1 MCPKQRDTYIESQ
14 GTSLATN
21 RRFTIGYLAPNISD
35 NIGLARWHGVL
46 DAAQEQDVNL
56 ICFPGSYWRDSGYQ
70 GQANVLYELID
81 PGQLDAIV
89 LGNIVQEHRVD
100 LDEFKSFF
108 ERRFRVPM
116 VSMRKMLEGIP
127 YVPLDDYQG
136 VREAMA
142 HLIEVHGFSRIA
154 FLRGPEEHP
163 YAQARYQ
170 AYTDVLQKYGLPFRP
185 ELVTPPSGWNE
196 ASARVLLDERKL
208 SPPADFEAVMAANDR
223 KALNALTTFQT
234 RGMRVPGDVAVVGFN
249 DDAEAKVATPPLTS
263 VAIPFYEQGR
273 PLIEMLLTLLA
284 GKKVSGQVTLP
295 TRLVVRQ
302 SCGCVAPAVA
312 QAAVKPVE
320 AKQEDFETALIIQRE
335 DILAEVAHE
344 AGSLKDA
351 PERAAQLL
359 DAFTSTFTASAK
371 DGSTDVFLS
380 TLDDILHHVASKDGD
395 AAAWQGAISV
405 LWRRLLP
412 YLANDRILVRADGL
426 WHQARVMI
434 GEAAE
439 RVRMGQM
446 LQANQWAEVLRE
458 VAATLITTFDM
469 ESLINVLAEG
479 LPRLNI
485 PSAFLSLYENPH
497 APTEWSKLFL
507 AYTEEG
513 RIELQAGE
521 IRFPSTQL
529 IPERFWPLRRV
540 TFVVEPLYFQ
550 ERQIGFAL
558 FEVGPREGSIYDALR
573 GSISSALQGAM
584 LSQERQRAKEALEK
598 AYVKLERFNQQ
609 LEQMVEG
616 RTAELQRAYKQL
628 EQLDRNKSDF
638 IDIAA
643 HELRT
648 PLTVV
653 RGYTEM
659 LHTNPTIVADAF
671 LNETLGGMVNGMKRL
686 HEVVNSML
694 DVARIDSQALDL
706 RLATVDISLLIRH
719 IPKELQAALEERQL
733 SMQVE
738 NLEGMP
744 AIVADADLLHKAF
757 HNLAVNAIKY
767 TPDGGKI
774 TLAGRCISDEHLG
787 ECVEVT
793 VSDTGIGINPEHHEL
808 IFKTFYQ
815 TGKVALHSSGKTKF
829 KGGGPGLGLAITRGI
844 IQAHGGRIWVES
856 EQYDEERCPGS
867 CFHVVLPVQGNRG
880 TPSPANG
887 AHKA

>member
-1 MCPKQRDTYIESQ
+1 MID
-14 GTSLATN
+14 
-21 RRFTIGYLAPNISD
+21 RRFTIGYLAPNVSD
-35 NIGLARWHGVL
+35 SIGLSRWHGVL

-56 ICFPGSYWRDSGYQ
+56 ICFSGSYWRDSGPQ
-70 GQANVLYELID
+70 GQANVIYELID

-89 LGNIVQEHRVD
+89 LGNIVQEDKVNR
-100 LDEFKSFF
+100 DEFENFSK
-108 ERRFRVPM
+108 RRFRVPL

-142 HLIEVHGFSRIA
+142 HLIEVHGLSRIA
-154 FLRGPEEHP
+154 FLRGPKGHP
-163 YAQARYQ
+163 YALARYQ
-170 AYTDVLQKYGLPFRP
+170 AYMDVLKEYGLPFRP
-185 ELVTPPSGWNE
+185 ELVSPPSGWNE

-208 SPPADFEAVMAANDR
+208 SPPADFEAVIAANDR
-223 KALNALTTFQT
+223 KALNALRLFQA

-249 DDAEAKVATPPLTS
+249 DDAEAKVSTPPLTS

-273 PLIEMLLTLLA
+273 PLVKMLLALLE
-284 GKKVSGQVTLP
+284 GKKAPEQVTLP

-302 SCGCVAPAVA
+302 SCGCMAPAVA
-312 QAAVKPVE
+312 QAAAKPVE
-320 AKQEDFETALIIQRE
+320 AGQEDLETALIRQRE

-344 AGSLKDA
+344 AGSLKDV
-351 PERAAQLL
+351 PEQAAQLL
-359 DAFTSTFTASAK
+359 DAFTSTFTANAK

-380 TLDDILHHVASKDGD
+380 TLDDILHQVASKDGD

-412 YLANDRILVRADGL
+412 YLADGDVLARADGL

-434 GEAAE
+434 GETAE
-439 RVRMGQM
+439 RARMRQM

-458 VAATLITTFDM
+458 VGATLITTFDM
-469 ESLINVLAEG
+469 ESLIDVLAEG

-485 PSAFLSLYENPH
+485 PSAFLCLYENPH

-529 IPERFWPLRRV
+529 IPERFWPTKRV
-540 TFVVEPLYFQ
+540 TFVIEPLYFQ

-558 FEVGPREGSIYDALR
+558 FEVGPREGGVYDALR

-584 LSQERQRAKEALEK
+584 LSLERQRTTAALEK
-598 AYVKLERFNQQ
+598 AYVELERFNQQ
-609 LEQMVEG
+609 LEQMVEE
-616 RTAELQRAYKQL
+616 RTAELQRAYEQL

-659 LHTNPTIVADAF
+659 LRINPTIVADAS
-671 LNETLGGMVNGMKRL
+671 LNETLGGMLNGMKRL
-686 HEVVNSML
+686 HQVVNSML

-706 RLATVDISLLIRH
+706 RLATVDITLLIRH
-719 IPKELQAALEERQL
+719 IPDELRTALEERRLTMQL
-733 SMQVE
+733 K

-744 AIVADADLLHKAF
+744 TILADADLLHKVF
-757 HNLAVNAIKY
+757 YNLIVNAIKY
-767 TPDGGKI
+767 TPDGGEI
-774 TLAGRCISDEHLG
+774 TIAGRCISDEHLG

-793 VSDTGIGINPEHHEL
+793 VSDTGVGIDPEYHKL
-808 IFKTFYQ
+808 IFEKFHQ

-829 KGGGPGLGLAITRGI
+829 KGGGPGLGLAIARGI
-844 IQAHGGRIWVES
+844 VQAHNGRIWVES
-856 EQYDEERCPGS
+856 ERHDEASCPGS
-867 CFHVVLPVQGNRG
+867 CFHVLLPLPGPRHTAPQPVDGQR
-880 TPSPANG
+880 
-887 AHKA
+887 